1 MDRNAGGRRPRAD
14 SRLFAGVGNGPVVGA
29 SLALYPLL
37 TLVTCVAIEVLN
49 GIGDLLFMMAFIG
62 IGLPLAAILAV
73 VATVMGLIAGWQ
85 RGVFVLVLGGFVVG
99 GFASVPIG
107 MAILFPS

>member
-1 MDRNAGGRRPRAD
+1 MGRTEGGRKPRAD

-37 TLVTCVAIEVLN
+37 TLVTCVAIDVLD

-62 IGLPLAAILAV
+62 VGLPLVGILAV
-73 VATVMGLIAGWQ
+73 AATVMGLVAGWQ
-85 RGVFVLVLGGFVVG
+85 RSVFLLVLGGFVIG
-99 GFASVPIG
+99 GFVSVPIG